1 MRPRCWSLPV
11 CCSASGGAGARPCVT
26 LCQFHDSL
34 YTCAGREG
42 KSLRHALRMSCRRGF
57 GSCRQHVFLSASG
70 EGSAGCRAL
79 HQGAVPVLCA
89 AWRQFL
95 VRFFPGTAGLAHGLP
110 AAGPGRASA
119 PRGQWLLRASCPCRR
134 VWPSP
139 ASDWARAVAA
149 RQQLPGFLSVL
160 FCALPARILPKTHE
174 AGYEYRQKSVF
185 FR

>member
-95 VRFFPGTAGLAHGLP
+95 VRFSPARPAWPMACQRQDRDVRARHAGGNGFCVRPARAGAYGHLRHRTGHGL
-110 AAGPGRASA
+110 
-119 PRGQWLLRASCPCRR
+119 LLQGSNFR
-134 VWPSP
+134 V
-139 ASDWARAVAA
+139 
-149 RQQLPGFLSVL
+149 F
-160 FCALPARILPKTHE
+160 
-174 AGYEYRQKSVF
+174 
-185 FR
+185 